1 MDASQNLP
9 ELVAAAQVTAKA
21 STDRI
26 AEILDHLDGRT
37 GSEAQMEDLRAA
49 TVELEAVAVD
59 TYTLFEA
66 RMQHHFKRGPF
77 SRKLKALLLD
87 NEQADLADRV
97 HQHYL
102 AINVLKHGIGASHRA
117 LLATPNCLFGVKQSV
132 EEITDEARPPAG
144 LVDVSVPGFFAG
156 LTATVLEAYEFLENR

>member
-77 SRKLKALLLD
+77 SRKLKSILV
-87 NEQADLADRV
+87 QAGKTDLANRI
-97 HQHYL
+97 HQYYL
-102 AINVLKHGIGASHRA
+102 AINVLKHGTGASYRE
-117 LLATPNCLFGVKQSV
+117 LLKSPSHLVAVKPAGDV
-132 EEITDEARPPAG
+132 TADEADAPAS
-144 LVDVSVPGFFAG
+144 LIDVTLPGFFDG
-156 LTATVLEAYEFLENR
+156 LTETILEAYRFLEKR